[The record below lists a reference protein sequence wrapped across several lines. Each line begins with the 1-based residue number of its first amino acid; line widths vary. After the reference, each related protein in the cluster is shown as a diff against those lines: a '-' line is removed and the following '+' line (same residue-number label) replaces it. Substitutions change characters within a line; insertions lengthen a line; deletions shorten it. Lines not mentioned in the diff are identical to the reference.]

1 MKKTITNLTTKRV
14 KKYLFTILIIF
25 VSITSFFNEIYAE
38 DKKADKTLSPY
49 FFIEG
54 NNTETEQFPL
64 KDTNVEVNINGV
76 IAGVKVTQHYEN
88 TGTKPINAKYVF
100 PASTRA
106 AVNAMTMT
114 IGNQVIKAKIKEK
127 QQAKQEFEQAKKEGK
142 SASLLEQ
149 KRPNVFTMDLANIM
163 PRDKVKIELEYTEL
177 LVPDEGTYEFVYPTV
192 VGPRYSNQPEE
203 TAPHQDK
210 WVKSPYLMQSS
221 KPNTTFNITT
231 TLSTGIPLQEALCKS
246 HEIDIKWENQSL
258 ARVELK
264 NTGEFAGNRDYILN
278 YRLTGKEIQSG
289 LMLYEGKDENFFL
302 LMMQPPEKITKQ
314 DIPPREYIFIID
326 VSGSMFGYPLSISK
340 ELIKNLIGNLKES
353 DLFNVLLFAGSSK
366 LLAEQSVPAT
376 SDNIKNAIAVIDSQ
390 QGGGATELLPAMK
403 HALSVPKTSGFS
415 RSIVIVTD
423 GYISVEREAFEIIR
437 NNLDNTNF
445 FAFGIGSSV
454 NRYLIEGIA
463 KTGQGIPFIV
473 TEEKEADWTAAKF
486 REYIKSPVLTDIKA
500 EFNGLDVYD
509 VEPVKIPDL
518 FSQRPIIV
526 FGKYKGNAK
535 GEIVIS
541 GQHGE
546 NKYKKSF
553 VVSDSKPLETNSALQ
568 YLWARK
574 KLERLSDY
582 TGEQENEAS
591 KKDIIEIG
599 LKYNLLTKYTS
610 FIAVTEMI
618 RNTEGTATDVNQ
630 PLPLPKN
637 VSELAVGGYQNA
649 SEPETLAMLGI
660 LIFALFLKVISKMK
674 FDKIRENRI

>member
-1 MKKTITNLTTKRV
+1 MKKTIINLTTKRV
-14 KKYLFTILIIF
+14 KKDLFTILIIF
-25 VSITSFFNEIYAE
+25 ITITSFFNEIYAE

-64 KDTNVEVNINGV
+64 KDTNVDVNINGV

-88 TGTKPINAKYVF
+88 TGAKPINAKYVF

-106 AVNAMTMT
+106 AVHGMTMT
-114 IGNQVIKAKIKEK
+114 IGNQIIKAKIKEK

-149 KRPNVFTMDLANIM
+149 QRPNVFSMDLANIM
-163 PRDKVKIELEYTEL
+163 PGDKVKIELDYTEL
-177 LVPDEGTYEFVYPTV
+177 LIPDEGTYEFVYPTV

-210 WVKSPYLMQSS
+210 WVKSPYLKEGS
-221 KPNTTFNITT
+221 KQNTTFNITT
-231 TLSTGIPLQEALCKS
+231 TLSTGIPLQEVLCKS
-246 HEIDIKWENQSL
+246 HDIDINWENQSI
-258 ARVELK
+258 ARVQLK
-264 NTGEFAGNRDYILN
+264 KTGEFAGNKDYILN
-278 YRLTGKEIQSG
+278 YRLAGKEIQSG
-289 LMLYEGKDENFFL
+289 LLLYEGKDENFFL

-314 DIPPREYIFIID
+314 QIPPREYIFIID
-326 VSGSMFGYPLSISK
+326 VSGSMFGYPLNISK
-340 ELIKNLIGNLKES
+340 ELIKNLIGNLNES
-353 DLFNVLLFAGSSK
+353 DLFNVILFAGSSR
-366 LLAEQSVPAT
+366 LLSEQSVPAT
-376 SDNIKNAIAVIDSQ
+376 RDNIKNAIAVIDSQ

-403 HALSVPKTSGFS
+403 RALSVPKTSGFS
-415 RSIVIVTD
+415 RSVVIVTD
-423 GYISVEREAFEIIR
+423 GYITVEREAFELIR
-437 NNLDNTNF
+437 NNLDKTNF

-463 KTGQGIPFIV
+463 KTGMGLPFII

-486 REYIKSPVLTDIKA
+486 RQYIQSPVLTDIKA
-500 EFNGLDVYD
+500 EFNGFDVYD

-518 FSQRPIIV
+518 FSQRPIIIY
-526 FGKYKGNAK
+526 GKYRGNAR
-535 GEIVIS
+535 GEIVVS
-541 GQHGE
+541 GQNAE
-546 NKYKKSF
+546 QKYKKSF
-553 VVSDSKPLETNSALQ
+553 VVSDSKSLDTNSALT

-574 KLERLSDY
+574 KIERLSDY

-591 KKDIIEIG
+591 KKDIVEIG

-618 RNTEGTATDVNQ
+618 RNTDSSATDVNQ

-660 LIFALFLKVISKMK
+660 LIFALFLKIISKMK
-674 FDKIRENRI
+674 FEKTSENRV